1 MLRHH
6 HQPVAL
12 PDNVIMVPFPHG
24 NVLCLCLMDA
34 LSLVKE
40 NFLWTAAGP
49 CVEGFLRAGFFDISL
64 IKV

>member
-1 MLRHH
+1 
-6 HQPVAL
+6 
-12 PDNVIMVPFPHG
+12 
-24 NVLCLCLMDA
+24 MDA